1 MWCPRWPHRHT
12 YSWGPKVKNVIFKQH
27 LNCKTTSAN
36 VGFDKH
42 AKLST
47 GICVRSSALRPS
59 INGMKSKVNQVI
71 WSGKKGSGKVR
82 VIAITQL
89 YLVLSQFSA
98 YNFNMPESILTILG
112 HNPLQH
118 HYMSHDQH
126 GVKGHVGVKGVKKVI
141 FTKNASTNFELRS
154 CDLYIWSI
162 YSPCILVVLF

>member
-71 WSGKKGSGKVR
+71 WPSGKKRQRQGPCHR
-82 VIAITQL
+82 NDTAISSSFFCQHANISDTL
-89 YLVLSQFSA
+89 GPIML
-98 YNFNMPESILTILG
+98 ILG
-112 HNPLQH
+112 QSNKSVNAHFW
-118 HYMSHDQH
+118 HDQF
-126 GVKGHVGVKGVKKVI
+126 GVKGHDGVTGVKKVI
-141 FTKNASTNFELRS
+141 FTKIAISSTDHMVWS
-154 CDLYIWSI
+154 CDS
-162 YSPCILVVLF
+162 CILIS